1 MPALLL
7 SFQIRQSVSRCFS
20 ASSPPTAGVLLW
32 THGFWGLFTGAG
44 LGSERR
50 RRARGGAKPLAPLA
64 FFGGGLGIRLQAAR
78 LLGAAV
84 QRRVNKWRSDARRKR
99 AQKLG

>member
-1 MPALLL
+1 MTELLASPLLL
-7 SFQIRQSVSRCFS
+7 CSF
-20 ASSPPTAGVLLW
+20 AGVLLW

-44 LGSERR
+44 LGSDRR
-50 RRARGGAKPLAPLA
+50 RRAHGPKPLAPLA
-64 FFGGGLGIRLQAAR
+64 FFGGGLGIRLQAAK
-78 LLGAAV
+78 LLGAAL